1 MNASVSVS
9 LSVMVSISITI
20 DVSSVTESVDVSV
33 IKRKTLAK
41 VLRPCLLLVISA
53 IQFQPGLNVAA
64 AHTKNNR
71 SSLSTAIRFVQ
82 AQCSPGSTRTKRE
95 AQEDRGEVK
104 ELAGPL

>member
-9 LSVMVSISITI
+9 VSVMVSTSITI

-33 IKRKTLAK
+33 IKRNKLAK

-53 IQFQPGLNVAA
+53 IQLQPGLNVAA
-64 AHTKNNR
+64 AHTKNR

-82 AQCSPGSTRTKRE
+82 APCSPGSTRTKRE